1 MLLAVDVGNTDV
13 TFGVFD
19 GEKLAAR
26 FRFTVQVPRTSDEYG
41 ELLCNILE
49 QKGYKPDD
57 ITEVIIASVV
67 PKMMYSFTS
76 GIIKYLDCHPI
87 VVGAGTKTGIRIDT
101 MNPKEIGPDR
111 IVDAV
116 SAFELY
122 GGPIIVVDYGTA
134 TTYDLVTADGAFKG
148 GVISPGIRISA
159 NALWNNTA
167 NLPEIEIKCPGNI
180 IAKETISAMQ
190 AGLFYGTIGQT
201 EYIIRKISS
210 SFGLVYLPDCLP
222 YLLPDGKNVSHG
234 ISLPRVCLS
243 THSSTLSERMGLCVP
258 ALPISSPF
266 VRICFEMFLYAL
278 RHIFFDLY
286 IPLRFACTSRLLL
299 YSVRVGLSIVGCDN
313 SCLRISR
320 LNCESKSGTVC

>member
-1 MLLAVDVGNTDV
+1 MLLAVDVGNTDI

-19 GEKLAAR
+19 GSKLITR

-49 QKGYKPDD
+49 QKGFSPKQ
-57 ITEVIIASVV
+57 ISEVIIASVV

-101 MNPKEIGPDR
+101 VNPKEIGPDR

-116 SAFELY
+116 SAYEQN
-122 GGPIIVVDYGTA
+122 GGPVIVVDFGTA
-134 TTYDLVTADGAFKG
+134 TTYDLVTADGTFRG

-167 NLPEIEIKCPGNI
+167 NLPEIEIKCPGKV
-180 IAKETISAMQ
+180 IARDTISAMQ

-201 EYIIRKISS
+201 EYIIREMRKEAGLLEVKVVATGGLGKIVSENTNEIEIYDADLTLK
-210 SFGLVYLPDCLP
+210 GLQ
-222 YLLPDGKNVSHG
+222 
-234 ISLPRVCLS
+234 
-243 THSSTLSERMGLCVP
+243 
-258 ALPISSPF
+258 
-266 VRICFEMFLYAL
+266 
-278 RHIFFDLY
+278 Y
-286 IPLRFACTSRLLL
+286 I
-299 YSVRVGLSIVGCDN
+299 YQKQKKV
-313 SCLRISR
+313 
-320 LNCESKSGTVC
+320 